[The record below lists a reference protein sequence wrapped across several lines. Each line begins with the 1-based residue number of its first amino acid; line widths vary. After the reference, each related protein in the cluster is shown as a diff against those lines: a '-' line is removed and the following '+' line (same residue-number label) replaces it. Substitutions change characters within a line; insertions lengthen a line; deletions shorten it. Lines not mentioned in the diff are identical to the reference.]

1 MTVECSR
8 RGAVAVVKAAGRMDA
23 ESASQFDQ
31 ACQGAIDGGAKH
43 LVVDLADLQYVS
55 SMGLRSFLSFAKILQ
70 KSGGKMALCGM
81 KGLVK
86 EVFDLTH
93 LTPLFPMFDSVE
105 AAIESM

>member
-1 MTVECSR
+1 
-8 RGAVAVVKAAGRMDA
+8 
-23 ESASQFDQ
+23 
-31 ACQGAIDGGAKH
+31 
-43 LVVDLADLQYVS
+43 
-55 SMGLRSFLSFAKILQ
+55 MGLRSFLSFAKILQ